1 MANLLDEQDKTLINE
16 EGTDVHVINKKLP
29 VTVGTGTKV
38 FEFFMWFP
46 FVIPGIVLAVKKRH
60 AKDFL
65 LSLEQKLQHD
75 ASSIDNY
82 MVQRVTV
89 LENTARLLEKSIE
102 LDKTLFNEIAKTR
115 SGKVTDDNR
124 NEVNAKIDQ
133 IERSINVAV
142 EAYPELKAHAD
153 IQEAMQQNRYLQE
166 LITAAREVYN
176 DTVYRWNSAIQEWP
190 TKRMVAAKEGYTTR
204 IPFTASKEI
213 KDKAEKIFF

>member
-1 MANLLDEQDKTLINE
+1 MANLLDEEDVTLVKE

-46 FVIPGIVLAVKKRH
+46 LVIPGLILALNKRK

-75 ASSIDNY
+75 ASTIDNY
-82 MVQRVTV
+82 MTQRVVV
-89 LENTARLLEKSIE
+89 LENTAKLLEKSIE
-102 LDKTLFNEIAKTR
+102 LDKSVFNEIAKTR
-115 SGKVTDDNR
+115 SGKVNDDNR
-124 NEVNAKIDQ
+124 NEMNDRMDA

-142 EAYPELKAHAD
+142 EAYPELKSHAD

-190 TKRMVAAKEGYTTR
+190 CKRMVAAKAGYTTR
-204 IPFTASKEI
+204 IPFTASKTI
-213 KDKAEKIFF
+213 KEKSEKVFF

>member
-213 KDKAEKIFF
+213 KDKAEKVFF